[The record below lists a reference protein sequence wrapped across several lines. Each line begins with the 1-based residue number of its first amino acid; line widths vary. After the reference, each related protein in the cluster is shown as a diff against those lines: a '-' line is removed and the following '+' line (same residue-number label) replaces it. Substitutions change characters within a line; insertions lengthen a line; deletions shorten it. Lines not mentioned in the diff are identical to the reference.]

1 MKKLSLFLIISKLA
15 FAQTISFEEALNQ
28 TIENS
33 KDLQKQKI
41 NIDIAKTNSD
51 FIDGVNFGKVSLN
64 SDISRTNHSG
74 YVFMGKLSSREA
86 TFKDFGAEDFNPLN
100 PNVLDVKPK
109 DLNYPDSYT
118 SINSYISYDLPLFTG
133 FALYHQKGILKLQE
147 KANEIL
153 YNLDKKNLEF
163 EVLKAYNSA
172 VLAKDFVKTMQKAKD
187 TIGFIKNGAKEFHK
201 NGLVTKIDVNEAELY
216 FLNTNSN
223 LIEAENNF
231 KLSLAYLKFLTSN
244 ENISDVENLQNTY
257 LEIKEFEDLYK
268 IALKNRDEITLQN
281 ISIEANNKNIKANQG
296 SYYPSVFTHLEYGY
310 NDDKFSTSK
319 DKDYYMALLG
329 ISLTLFDGTR
339 SANLEKSRLEYLK
352 AKLDFEKL
360 QDGIKLEVQKAILD
374 YKAKQEILKEKILAS
389 ELASSVLNQAKLQY
403 KNRLISMT
411 TLLSQETNYRQSQT
425 MLLNAKYE
433 NSLALARLNLVL
445 GQNLQKDY
453 KWDF

>member
-1 MKKLSLFLIISKLA
+1 MKKLCLFLIISKLA

-51 FIDGVNFGKVSLN
+51 FIDGLNFGKVSLN

-86 TFKDFGAEDFNPLN
+86 TFKDFGAGEFDLLN
-100 PNVLDVKPK
+100 PNVDVKPK

-153 YNLDKKNLEF
+153 YNLDKKTLEF

-201 NGLVTKIDVNEAELY
+201 NGLITKIDVNEAELH

-296 SYYPSVFTHLEYGY
+296 SYYPSIFTHLEYGY

-319 DKDYYMALLG
+319 DKDYNMALLG

-339 SANLEKSRLEYLK
+339 SAKVEKSRLEYLK

-453 KWDF
+453 K

>member
-1 MKKLSLFLIISKLA
+1 MKKLCLFLIISKLA

-86 TFKDFGAEDFNPLN
+86 TFKDFGAGEFNPSN
-100 PNVLDVKPK
+100 PNVLSVEPK
-109 DLNYPDSYT
+109 DLNYPKAYT
-118 SINSYISYDLPLFTG
+118 SINSNISYDLPLFTG

-153 YNLDKKNLEF
+153 YNLDKKTLEF

-453 KWDF
+453 K

>member
-1 MKKLSLFLIISKLA
+1 MKKLCLFLIISKLA

-51 FIDGVNFGKVSLN
+51 FIDGLNFGKVSLN

-74 YVFMGKLSSREA
+74 YVFMGKLSNREA
-86 TFKDFGAEDFNPLN
+86 TFKDFGAGEFNPSN

-153 YNLDKKNLEF
+153 YNLDKKTLEF

-201 NGLVTKIDVNEAELY
+201 NGLITKIDVNEAELH

-244 ENISDVENLQNTY
+244 QNISDVENLQNTY

-453 KWDF
+453 K